1 MSDGPV
7 PGWYADPE
15 QPGGERYWD
24 GSSWTPHRR
33 PSAAA
38 AQGSPWGAGATAG
51 ATGTV
56 DVWLWQSIVA
66 TILCCQ
72 PLGIVA
78 IVRSAQAGSARDAGN
93 IVVARQRAEQ
103 ARTWTLASVG
113 VGVLFVGGFLLL
125 AILGSAASA

>member
-1 MSDGPV
+1 MNDGPV
-7 PGWYADPE
+7 AGWYADPE
-15 QPGGERYWD
+15 SPGGERYWD

-33 PSAAA
+33 GPHATSDA
-38 AQGSPWGAGATAG
+38 PWGAGAAAAPQPTI
-51 ATGTV
+51 

-66 TILCCQ
+66 TVLCCQ

-93 IVVARQRAEQ
+93 PLLARQRAEQ
-103 ARTWTLASVG
+103 ARNWTLASVG

-125 AILGSAASA
+125 AIVGTLA